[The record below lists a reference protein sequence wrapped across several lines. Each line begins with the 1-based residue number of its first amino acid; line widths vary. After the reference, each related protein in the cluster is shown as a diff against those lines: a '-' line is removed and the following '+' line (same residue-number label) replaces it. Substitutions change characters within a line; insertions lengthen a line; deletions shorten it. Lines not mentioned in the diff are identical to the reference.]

1 MNIQDI
7 AKKYKISENYLNSKD
22 DGYNISI
29 ESVNDIILEIKK
41 GMESQMTIQKL
52 EKLKQFMFDIRHST
66 F

>member
-41 GMESQMTIQKL
+41 GMEGEMTIKKL

>member
-29 ESVNDIILEIKK
+29 ESVNDIIMEIKK

>member
-1 MNIQDI
+1 MNIQDV
-7 AKKYKISENYLNSKD
+7 ARKYKISENFLNSKD

-41 GMESQMTIQKL
+41 GMEGEMTIKKL
-52 EKLKQFMFDIRHST
+52 EKLKQFMFDVRHSN

>member
-29 ESVNDIILEIKK
+29 ESVNDIILELKK
-41 GMESQMTIQKL
+41 GLEAEMTIKKL

>member
-29 ESVNDIILEIKK
+29 ESVNDIILELKK
-41 GMESQMTIQKL
+41 GMEGEATIKKL

>member
-29 ESVNDIILEIKK
+29 ESVNDIIMEIKK
-41 GMESQMTIQKL
+41 GMEGEMTIKKL